1 MPVQL
6 YDLPHSP
13 FCIPIRR
20 ILDAASTP
28 YERIDVP
35 NWDRR
40 KVIEATHGRC
50 YQVPVIA
57 HDGTVVFESSP
68 DSQDVARHVDAQFCG
83 GMLFP
88 AEHAGLQDILISY
101 LENDVEGATFKVT
114 DSFYVDSIPDLVNRV
129 MVIRHKERKFGA
141 GCVEQWKRE
150 RESLRRAAEAH
161 FARFN
166 AMLAASPFL
175 LGDRPVFADF
185 LLYGI
190 IGNYT
195 WNNWNE
201 IPPSMADLTRWVERI
216 EAFRFR

>member
-1 MPVQL
+1 MSIQL

-20 ILDAASTP
+20 ILETAAVP
-28 YERIDVP
+28 YERVDVP

-40 KVIEATHGRC
+40 KVIEVTAGRY
-50 YQVPVIA
+50 YQVPVLV
-57 HDGTVVFESSP
+57 HDGRVVFESSP
-68 DSQDVARHVDAQFCG
+68 DSQDVARYVDEQFCG
-83 GMLFP
+83 KALFP
-88 AEHAGLQDILISY
+88 TGHEGLQAILIRH

-129 MVIRHKERKFGA
+129 MVIRHKERKFGT

-150 RESLRRAAEAH
+150 RESLRRVAEDH
-161 FARFN
+161 FMPFDS
-166 AMLAASPFL
+166 MLASNSFL
-175 LGDRPVFADF
+175 LGERPVFADF

-195 WNNWNE
+195 WNGWNE
-201 IPPSMADLTRWVERI
+201 LPATMTKLRDWVQRMD
-216 EAFRFR
+216 AFRFE